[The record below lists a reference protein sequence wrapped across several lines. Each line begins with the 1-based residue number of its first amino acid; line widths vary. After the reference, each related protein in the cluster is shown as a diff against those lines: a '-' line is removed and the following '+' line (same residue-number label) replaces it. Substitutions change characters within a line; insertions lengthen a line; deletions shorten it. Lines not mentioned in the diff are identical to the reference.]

1 MSTIQLDVQ
10 ETPTLTFQK
19 ASLPLLGE
27 QLTVVVNKTFRLNE
41 REELFQEIQ
50 QACVQLLQQG
60 RELLESIGDTE
71 DFIDF
76 AYVTYENRLASPT
89 LEQLLQFPFKQAQGI
104 LTEVFSEVADEIAD
118 KFFEELSN
126 RLEEATDDELVM
138 EAHLGEEDLQ
148 LEVFLPR
155 SFTET
160 VPLKDLMADYQGTL
174 EEVTRWFLEEL
185 M

>member
-1 MSTIQLDVQ
+1 MTTIQLYVH
-10 ETPTLTFQK
+10 ETPTLTFEK

-27 QLTVVVNKTFRLNE
+27 LLTVEVNKTFRLAE
-41 REELFQEIQ
+41 REELFQELESI
-50 QACVQLLQQG
+50 CVELLQQG
-60 RELLESIGDTE
+60 RELLESIGEAE

-76 AYVTYENRLASPT
+76 VYVNYENRLSSPT
-89 LEQLLQFPFKQAQGI
+89 LDQLLHFPFQQVQAI
-104 LTEVFSEVADEIAD
+104 LEEVFSEVVDEVAD

-126 RLEEATDDELVM
+126 RLEETTDDELVM
-138 EAHLGEEDLQ
+138 EAHVGENELQ

-155 SFTET
+155 TFTET
-160 VPLKDLMADYQGTL
+160 ILLKDLMNDYQGML

>member
-1 MSTIQLDVQ
+1 MSTIQLYVQ

-27 QLTVVVNKTFRLNE
+27 LLTIEVNKTFRLNE
-41 REELFQEIQ
+41 REELFQEIE

-60 RELLESIGDTE
+60 RELLESIGETE

-76 AYVTYENRLASPT
+76 VYVTYENRLSSPT
-89 LEQLLQFPFKQAQGI
+89 LEQLLQFPFHQIQGI
-104 LTEVFSEVADEIAD
+104 LMEVFSEVADEIAD

-138 EAHLGEEDLQ
+138 EAHLGEENLQ

-155 SFTET
+155 AFSERI
-160 VPLKDLMADYQGTL
+160 PLQDLMTDYQGTL
-174 EEVTRWFLEEL
+174 EEATRWFLEEL

>member
-1 MSTIQLDVQ
+1 MSTIQLYIQ

-27 QLTVVVNKTFRLNE
+27 LLTIEVNKTFRLNE
-41 REELFQEIQ
+41 REELFQEIE

-60 RELLESIGDTE
+60 RELLESIGETE

-76 AYVTYENRLASPT
+76 VYVTYENRLSSPT
-89 LEQLLQFPFKQAQGI
+89 LEQLLQFPFHQIQGI
-104 LTEVFSEVADEIAD
+104 LMAIFSEVADEIAD

-138 EAHLGEEDLQ
+138 EAHLGEENLQ

-155 SFTET
+155 AFRERIS
-160 VPLKDLMADYQGTL
+160 LQDLMTDYQGTL
-174 EEVTRWFLEEL
+174 EEATRWFLEEL

>member
-1 MSTIQLDVQ
+1 MSTIQLYVQ
-10 ETPTLTFQK
+10 ETPKLTFQK
-19 ASLPLLGE
+19 ASLALLGE
-27 QLTVVVNKTFRLNE
+27 QLTVEVNQTFRLNE
-41 REELFQEIQ
+41 REELFQELEK
-50 QACVQLLQQG
+50 ACVQLLQEG
-60 RELLESIGDTE
+60 RELLESIGETE

-76 AYVTYENRLASPT
+76 VYVSYENKLSSPT
-89 LEQLLQFPFKQAQGI
+89 LDQLLQFPFHQVQTIVAA
-104 LTEVFSEVADEIAD
+104 VFSEVADEITD

-138 EAHLGEEDLQ
+138 EAHLGEEELQ

-160 VPLKDLMADYQGTL
+160 VPLKELMIDYQGTL